1 MNQPYNNAGYSEQ
14 YYPPQDP
21 YQQNYAQG
29 SYEEDDY
36 DNLDEIERE
45 LNMGQSNDYDREMAD
60 AEGMAMNSPG
70 GYGGHYQQ
78 QNNHGHSRGPA
89 NSGPFVPQA
98 AVPTQNGKLSSFAG
112 EFWFPECRN
121 CPCCKGFK
129 HGCDCCKSGGV
140 TTCKDANCI
149 DGAFETQVN
158 AELATRPAPAA
169 TSSASAAPSSGPTH
183 GGAKNSNPPASTGG
197 DNLCKFEKSPG
208 GCRFGASCRFQHANP
223 NGGAPQFS
231 AQQGGAGPAKCSFF
245 ARGNCQYG
253 DACRFAHY

>member
-1 MNQPYNNAGYSEQ
+1 
-14 YYPPQDP
+14 
-21 YQQNYAQG
+21 
-29 SYEEDDY
+29 
-36 DNLDEIERE
+36 
-45 LNMGQSNDYDREMAD
+45 MGQSNDYEREMAD

-70 GYGGHYQQ
+70 GYGNHHHQQ
-78 QNNHGHSRGPA
+78 HNNHVQGRGA
-89 NSGPFVPQA
+89 TSSGPFVPQA

-140 TTCKDANCI
+140 TTCKDPNCI

-158 AELATRPAPAA
+158 AELASRPVPA
-169 TSSASAAPSSGPTH
+169 TSSASAPPSSGPAH
-183 GGAKNSNPPASTGG
+183 GGAKNSYPPASTGG

-223 NGGAPQFS
+223 NSGAAQYS
-231 AQQGGAGPAKCSFF
+231 AQQGGAGPTKCSFF
-245 ARGNCQYG
+245 ARGNCQFG